1 MVMVMGESEMVRI
14 ELWMRSTVEHI
25 TRGCSL
31 RDWKCKFLL
40 DDLQMKI
47 FEDADI
53 ADMLFTI

>member
-1 MVMVMGESEMVRI
+1 MVRI

-40 DDLQMKI
+40 DVLQMRI
-47 FEDADI
+47 FEDIADI
-53 ADMLFTI
+53 ADMLFTL